1 MKISTILF
9 STFLAGIV
17 AAASVQAGTQVVFE
31 TTKGNFT
38 VELEDE
44 KAPIT
49 TANFLQYVD
58 EGHFDGVIFHRVI
71 EDFMVQ
77 TGGFELKEDGVI
89 EQKKSNEKIKNEANN
104 GLKNERGTLAM
115 ARTGDP
121 HSASNQ
127 FFINHGDENGFL
139 DHVSESPS
147 GWGYAVFGK
156 VVEGM
161 DVVDA
166 IAAVETGVKTMNARA
181 GDQVM
186 ARPMKDV
193 PVENILIKSAKR
205 KKVES
210 E

>member
-9 STFLAGIV
+9 SAFLAGSM
-17 AAASVQAGTQVVFE
+17 ATLSVQAGTQVVFE

-38 VELEDE
+38 VEVNEE
-44 KAPIT
+44 KAPVT
-49 TANFLQYVD
+49 AANFLKYVD
-58 EGHFDGVIFHRVI
+58 EGHFNGVVFHRVI
-71 EDFMVQ
+71 KDYMIQ
-77 TGGFELKEDGVI
+77 TGGFELKDDGVI
-89 EQKKSNEKIKNEANN
+89 EQKKSNGPIKNEANN
-104 GLKNERGTLAM
+104 GLKNDKGTLAM

-139 DHVSESPS
+139 NYTSETQS

-156 VVEGM
+156 IVEGM

-166 IAAVETGVKTMNARA
+166 IAAVKTGKKTLNARA

-186 ARPMKDV
+186 ARPMNDV
-193 PVENILIKSAKR
+193 PVENIVIKSAKR
-205 KKVES
+205 KKAE
-210 E
+210 